1 MNKNKKFLLLTVL
14 AVFSLVLAACGFG
27 GDSSDKAKDDKKDSG
42 IRLTH
47 TSKLTQFQ

>member
-27 GDSSDKAKDDKKDSG
+27 GDSSEK
-42 IRLTH
+42 
-47 TSKLTQFQ
+47 